1 MKSMRQLAAIM
12 FTDIVGYTALMGE
25 DEKAA
30 FKLLEYNRNLHK
42 SVVQEFNGKYLKEM
56 GDGMLLSFDSASD
69 AVLCARKIQETY
81 LNEATATSLKIGIHV
96 GEVVFTS
103 EDVFGDGVNIASR
116 IESLTPAGSIY
127 LSESVYRNIENQ
139 KEIYTDFVGEKTLKN
154 VKYPVKIYKIRMK
167 EHINTRVLEN
177 PMTIAKS
184 HSEKSIAV
192 LPFVNMSSDPE
203 QEYFCDGIAE
213 EIINTL
219 THISQLKVIARTS
232 AFAFKNQN
240 VDVRIIGNKL
250 GVNYLLEGSVRK
262 VGAKLRIMAQ
272 LIKLDDGTHMYSE
285 RFDRELSDIF
295 EIQDEISLS
304 IVDKLK
310 IKLLK
315 EEKRV
320 LLRRYTENSEV
331 FNLYLLGRHHN
342 YLITEEDSKK
352 AKEYLESALGLDP
365 HYVPAYVALG
375 FYYLV
380 VGGGG
385 LNIIPPKI
393 AMPKAKELYHKALQ
407 IDSQNADAHSN
418 LSFIYNMYEWQWE
431 KGNYHAKKAIELEPN
446 NAEAHRFYA
455 WDLTFQGKSEQA
467 LERINMA
474 IELDPLQP
482 FSYQNAACHY
492 YFARQYEKSILFG
505 EKTLK
510 LNSHFS
516 VVKINIGM
524 SSIQIGDLNRAIE
537 VLESLTSYP
546 GLTESYLGYAY
557 ALSGLLNKAEQTK
570 AKLHEFYNQRLV
582 SASGLALV
590 YLGFNEKKKAM
601 DLIEDSLSEKPAYSW
616 HTSFLMWD
624 PIWDS
629 IREEKQFK
637 SICRKLGF

>member
-42 SVVQEFNGKYLKEM
+42 SVVQEFNGKCLKEM

-127 LSESVYRNIENQ
+127 LSESVYRNIENK
-139 KEIYTDFVGEKTLKN
+139 KEIFTDFVGEKTLKN
-154 VKYPVKIYKIRMK
+154 VKYPVKIYKIRME
-167 EHINTRVLEN
+167 EHINPKVLEN

-272 LIKLDDGTHMYSE
+272 LIKLADGTHMYSE

-315 EEKRV
+315 EEK
-320 LLRRYTENSEV
+320 NS
-331 FNLYLLGRHHN
+331 
-342 YLITEEDSKK
+342 
-352 AKEYLESALGLDP
+352 
-365 HYVPAYVALG
+365 
-375 FYYLV
+375 
-380 VGGGG
+380 
-385 LNIIPPKI
+385 
-393 AMPKAKELYHKALQ
+393 
-407 IDSQNADAHSN
+407 
-418 LSFIYNMYEWQWE
+418 
-431 KGNYHAKKAIELEPN
+431 
-446 NAEAHRFYA
+446 
-455 WDLTFQGKSEQA
+455 
-467 LERINMA
+467 
-474 IELDPLQP
+474 
-482 FSYQNAACHY
+482 C
-492 YFARQYEKSILFG
+492 G
-505 EKTLK
+505 EK
-510 LNSHFS
+510 F
-516 VVKINIGM
+516 
-524 SSIQIGDLNRAIE
+524 
-537 VLESLTSYP
+537 
-546 GLTESYLGYAY
+546 
-557 ALSGLLNKAEQTK
+557 
-570 AKLHEFYNQRLV
+570 
-582 SASGLALV
+582 
-590 YLGFNEKKKAM
+590 
-601 DLIEDSLSEKPAYSW
+601 
-616 HTSFLMWD
+616 
-624 PIWDS
+624 
-629 IREEKQFK
+629 
-637 SICRKLGF
+637 